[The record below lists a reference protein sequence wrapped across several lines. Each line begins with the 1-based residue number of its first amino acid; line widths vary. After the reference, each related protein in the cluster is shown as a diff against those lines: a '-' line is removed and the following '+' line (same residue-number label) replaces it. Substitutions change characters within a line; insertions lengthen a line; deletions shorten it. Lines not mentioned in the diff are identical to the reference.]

1 MPEVP
6 VKIYIDKVLT
16 QSRNLV
22 SRTALL
28 SGTVKDKALRAMAER
43 IAEDEEKI
51 LAANE
56 EDVEAVG
63 KSSAGE
69 TNRDRVREAVKRVR
83 MTPDDVKEIADRLRM
98 LADLP
103 DPVGEITNRHEE
115 SNGMQVNLVR
125 VPIGVIGIIS
135 EMRPFVT
142 AESIA
147 ICLKSGNVSVFRGSP
162 EWNRT
167 HHVLAGI
174 FSECAEEAGVPPGA
188 FSIVERPEKEVALE
202 LIRAGKALDAI
213 VPRGGAGLRKAVL
226 EQAKMPVLCHDGG
239 ITHLYI
245 DEGADIPMT
254 QNIVVNSKAQS
265 PAAANSVDTLLV
277 HQVIA
282 RPLLSALILRLLDE
296 FKIEVLGCP
305 KTVAL
310 MGQMTMSGHKSV
322 RPAGEEDW
330 SRQFQSSTLTVK
342 MVANMEEALAHI
354 AQHGPS
360 HTCTI
365 VTKSYESA
373 LRFTREVDAGA
384 VLVNASTRLSAG
396 DSLGFGADMGMS
408 VNRIHA
414 RGPIGPQH
422 LTCEKYVVFGMGQLR
437 QPHPVPLTYEDAIM
451 LKRY

>member
-6 VKIYIDKVLT
+6 VKIYIDKLLK
-16 QSRNLV
+16 QCRNV
-22 SRTALL
+22 VRETALL
-28 SGTVKDKALRAMAER
+28 SGAVKDKALRAMAGRVAEER
-43 IAEDEEKI
+43 EKI

-63 KSSAGE
+63 KSLAGE

-83 MTPDDVKEIADRLRM
+83 MTPDDVKEIVERLRM

-125 VPIGVIGIIS
+125 VPIGVVGIIS

-147 ICLKSGNVSVFRGSP
+147 ICLKSGNVGVFRGSP

-174 FSECAEEAGVPPGA
+174 FSQCAEEAGMPPGV
-188 FSIVERPEKEVALE
+188 FSIVERPEKEVAIE

-239 ITHLYI
+239 ITHLYV

-265 PAAANSVDTLLV
+265 PAAANSVDTLLI

-322 RPAGEEDW
+322 RPAEEEDW

-373 LRFTREVDAGA
+373 RRFTREVDAGA

-414 RGPIGPQH
+414 RGPIGPEH
-422 LTCEKYVVFGMGQLR
+422 LTCEKYVVFGTGQLR

>member
-1 MPEVP
+1 
-6 VKIYIDKVLT
+6 
-16 QSRNLV
+16 
-22 SRTALL
+22 
-28 SGTVKDKALRAMAER
+28 MAAR
-43 IAEDEEKI
+43 IAEEEEKI

-63 KSSAGE
+63 KSLAGE
-69 TNRDRVREAVKRVR
+69 TNRDRVSEAVKRVR
-83 MTPDDVKEIADRLRM
+83 MAPDDVKEITDRLQM

-103 DPVGEITNRHEE
+103 DPVGEVTNRHEE
-115 SNGMQVNLVR
+115 ANGMQVNLVR
-125 VPIGVIGIIS
+125 APIGVIGIIS
-135 EMRPFVT
+135 EMRPLVT

-162 EWNRT
+162 ELNRT

-174 FSECAEEAGVPPGA
+174 FSECAEQAGVPPGA
-188 FSIVERPEKEVALE
+188 FTIVERPEKEVALE
-202 LIRAGKALDAI
+202 LIRAGKGLDAI
-213 VPRGGAGLRKAVL
+213 VPRGGAGLRKAML

-239 ITHLYI
+239 VTHLYV
-245 DEGADIPMT
+245 DEGAEIPMT

-342 MVANMEEALAHI
+342 MVANIEEALAHI

-360 HTCTI
+360 HTCSI

-414 RGPIGPQH
+414 RGPLGPQH
-422 LTCEKYVVFGMGQLR
+422 LTCEKYVVFGSGQLR
-437 QPHPVPLTYEDAIM
+437 HPHPVPLTYEDAIM